1 MHVGGG
7 GGMRVVPRKTRS
19 GLGLRW
25 ETWASVAHS
34 VFGKLLREADVLV
47 NQVYGRVFVTIFIQ
61 PGKEGKGSEVL
72 KPPQNW
78 REKQTNFPDG

>member
-1 MHVGGG
+1 MYVGGG
-7 GGMRVVPRKTRS
+7 GGMRVVPRKSRS

-34 VFGKLLREADVLV
+34 VFGKLLRETDVLV
-47 NQVYGRVFVTIFIQ
+47 NQVYGRVFVTISIQ

-72 KPPQNW
+72 EPPQN
-78 REKQTNFPDG
+78 RRGKQTNFPDG